1 MEHIVLL
8 CQSGAMKPFC
18 DLLDTKDEKV
28 LTVVMDGLAN
38 ILSTA
43 SKHGEV
49 ENVCVMIEECDGL
62 DKIKK
67 LQNHENET
75 VSKKA
80 LELIETFFAEEDEQV
95 WCWKSIYDQLLFPN
109 FLSRP
114 IYFKAKKLETK
125 VFFYT
130 L

>member
-1 MEHIVLL
+1 
-8 CQSGAMKPFC
+8 MKPFC

-62 DKIKK
+62 DKIEN

-75 VSKKA
+75 VYKKA

-95 WCWKSIYDQLLFPN
+95 RCRKSIHDQLFFP
-109 FLSRP
+109 P
-114 IYFKAKKLETK
+114 IFSNVLLISKLK
-125 VFFYT
+125 NM
-130 L
+130 

>member
-1 MEHIVLL
+1 
-8 CQSGAMKPFC
+8 MKPFC

-62 DKIKK
+62 DKIEN

-75 VSKKA
+75 VYKKA

-95 WCWKSIYDQLLFPN
+95 WCWKSRYDQLLFPN